1 MRTPLLIVSGVDK
14 AAMDSAAFSLLWDLP
29 RSVAVT
35 HSIDPA
41 RQVLT
46 RIVSDMSGRL
56 EHEQIELEH
65 ACVGCALR
73 EDILPTIERLARDGR
88 WTSIVATL
96 PVGAEP
102 DHVSRVVTRDAN
114 LAGRVRLASVLV
126 ALGPDR
132 IVEDFLGTDRL
143 IDRGLHASP
152 DDVRG
157 LGETIAGMVEYAD
170 VIVTTDEVPDPTARD
185 LLRALQRPGTR
196 LLHGTESLDGGSLI
210 DGLHASSVAYA
221 WKAPRTPVPLPP
233 LAAGTAWRVDLLSAL
248 PFHPRRMLDDIDRLG
263 GGRHRSRGCFW
274 VPSRPTEA
282 ILWDGAGGHL
292 SIGRHSAWGSQPR
305 LTRIILTGVGDM
317 PEHLHEAFTD
327 MLVSP
332 QDGPTGPEFWI
343 NTDDGLEPWL
353 GEIPRAA

>member
-1 MRTPLLIVSGVDK
+1 MDGPYPRPRHRRARRGVRASVRNRPIRTPLLIVSGVDK
-14 AAMDSAAFSLLWDLP
+14 AAMDSAAVSLLWDLP
-29 RSVAVT
+29 QSVAVT
-35 HSIDPA
+35 HSIDPGS
-41 RQVLT
+41 QVLT
-46 RIVSDMSGRL
+46 RIVSDMSGRV
-56 EHEQIELEH
+56 EHEQIDLEH

-102 DHVSRVVTRDAN
+102 DHVSRVMTRDAN

-196 LLHGTESLDGGSLI
+196 LLNGTESLSGGSLI
-210 DGLHASSVAYA
+210 DGLYRRSRSERALISTVWRRPTCCGSRPVGWRAGCRRWASRRSPSARSPGLDGRA
-221 WKAPRTPVPLPP
+221 DAEDPRGLRR
-233 LAAGTAWRVDLLSAL
+233 GHNGLSA
-248 PFHPRRMLDDIDRLG
+248 
-263 GGRHRSRGCFW
+263 
-274 VPSRPTEA
+274 
-282 ILWDGAGGHL
+282 GH
-292 SIGRHSAWGSQPR
+292 A
-305 LTRIILTGVGDM
+305 T
-317 PEHLHEAFTD
+317 
-327 MLVSP
+327 
-332 QDGPTGPEFWI
+332 
-343 NTDDGLEPWL
+343 
-353 GEIPRAA
+353 